1 MRMKAAVLYA
11 PGEPDNFVIQERNNP
26 QPDSGRVLV
35 QVKAFGLNRSELMT
49 RKGYSP
55 NVTFP
60 RVLGI
65 ECVGEVV
72 EDPSREFETGQKV
85 AALMGGMGRDYDGSY
100 AEYAVLPKAI
110 LVPFESNLEW
120 SVLGAMPEMF
130 HTVNGSLHLSLNI
143 EKDEILLIRGGTSSI
158 GLLALQLAKQTGM
171 RVISTTRKQEKTEL
185 LTKNGADYVLID
197 DGNLS
202 VQLRQIFPEGVH
214 KVLELV
220 GTSTL
225 KDSLKCAVTGGTVCM
240 TGMLSEAWTIADFEP
255 MEYIPSSV
263 HFTVFDSGQHKMDK
277 IAFQKFIGDVEA
289 GKIHINMSRVFG
301 LEEIVEAHRL
311 MESNMAGGKIVIKL

>member
-1 MRMKAAVLYA
+1 MKAIIVYT
-11 PGEPDNFVIQERNNP
+11 PGGPENLLIENRLIPRPANDW
-26 QPDSGRVLV
+26 VLV
-35 QVKAFGLNRSELMT
+35 KVRALGINRSELMT

-55 NVTFP
+55 NVRFP
-60 RVLGI
+60 RILGI

-72 EDPSREFETGQKV
+72 EDPSGEFEMGQKV

-110 LVPFESNLEW
+110 LVPFESSLEW

-143 EKDEILLIRGGTSSI
+143 EKDEVLLIRGGTSSI

-202 VQLRQIFPEGVH
+202 VHIRQIFPEGVH

-240 TGMLSEAWTIADFEP
+240 SGMLSEAWTIADFEP

-263 HFTVFDSGQHKMDK
+263 HFTVFDSCQHKMDK

-289 GKIHINMSRVFG
+289 GKIQINISRVFG
-301 LEEIVEAHRL
+301 LEEIAEAHRL